1 MTDNYK
7 PVAKK
12 ERLVV
17 LDVLR
22 GFALIGIVFA
32 NVLSWSGLKFMLI
45 SDIQD
50 LGDFSTDIFLYKLL
64 KYFVDTKFYT
74 IFSLLF
80 GIGFSMQISKYKD
93 SPGFIPLY
101 RRRLALLFIIGA
113 IHAIFWSGDI
123 LTLYALVGFIL
134 IMFRNIET
142 KKFLTVGIGLLFIP
156 MITDIIY
163 MFSFANNLEVL
174 PKIALKV
181 YPDMLP
187 SEIVSAFQS
196 GEFITTIKANLHNL
210 VWRWF
215 DFIPSGRPFKILA
228 LFLLG
233 FYMYKINFFNNF
245 AIKWKN
251 FIFLFVIGI
260 TFTTISIN
268 LGGSIAVF
276 SRDWGNVLYKFLHE
290 IGQFS
295 LGFSYMVLLTL
306 LVKQFPNFFGWFLL
320 KNYGRMSLTSYI
332 GQTVLGIIVF
342 YPMIAFGYFAT
353 LSLTN
358 VYLITIIILI
368 FQIGFSILWLKYF
381 AFGPIEYLWR
391 CAINKKWYPLLIKKV
406 KRKYE

>member
-22 GFALIGIVFA
+22 GFALIGIAFA
-32 NVLSWSGLKFMLI
+32 NVLSWSGIKFMLI

-50 LGDFSTDIFLYKLL
+50 LGDFSTDVFLYKLL

-80 GIGFSMQISKYKD
+80 GIGFSMQITKYKD

-113 IHAIFWSGDI
+113 IHATFWSGDI

-134 IMFRNIET
+134 ILFREMET
-142 KKFLTVGIGLLFIP
+142 KKFLFVGIGLLFIP
-156 MITDIIY
+156 MITDIVY
-163 MFSFANNLEVL
+163 MFTFAGSLEVL

-187 SEIVSAFQS
+187 TEIVSSFQS
-196 GEFITTIKANLHNL
+196 GDFFTTTKTNLHNL
-210 VWRWF
+210 VWRWL

-233 FYMYKINFFNNF
+233 FYMYKINFFNEF
-245 AIKWKN
+245 ATKWKN
-251 FIFLFVIGI
+251 FIILFVIGI

-268 LGGSIAVF
+268 LGGSIALF
-276 SRDWGNVLYKFLHE
+276 SRDWGNILYKVLHE

-295 LGFSYMVLLTL
+295 LGFSYMVLITI
-306 LVKQFPNFFGWFLL
+306 LVKKFPNLFVWFLL

-332 GQTVLGIIVF
+332 GQTALGIFVF
-342 YPMIAFGYFAT
+342 YPMIAFGYFAS

-358 VYLITIIILI
+358 VYLITILILI
-368 FQIGFSILWLKYF
+368 VQIVFSILWLKYF

-391 CAINKKWYPLLIKKV
+391 CAINKKWYPLLLKND
-406 KRKYE
+406 

>member
-1 MTDNYK
+1 MADNYK
-7 PVAKK
+7 PIEKK

-22 GFALIGIVFA
+22 GFALAGILYA
-32 NVLSWSGLKFMLI
+32 NILSWSGLKFMLI
-45 SDIQD
+45 ADIQD
-50 LGDFSTDIFLYKLL
+50 LGDFSTDVFLYKLL

-113 IHAIFWSGDI
+113 IHATFWSGDI
-123 LTLYALVGFIL
+123 LTLYALVGFVLIL
-134 IMFRNIET
+134 FRNMEP
-142 KKFLTVGIGLLFIP
+142 KKLFKIAIALLLVP

-163 MFSFANNLEVL
+163 MFTFAADIEAM

-187 SEIVSAFQS
+187 GEIISGFQS
-196 GEFITTIKANLHNL
+196 GEFITTIKTNLHNL

-233 FYMYKINFFNNF
+233 FYLYKIDFFNEF
-245 AIKWKN
+245 ATKWKN
-251 FIFLFVIGI
+251 FFILFIVGI
-260 TFTTISIN
+260 VFTTISIN

-276 SRDWGNVLYKFLHE
+276 SKDWGNVLYKLLHE

-306 LVKQFPNFFGWFLL
+306 LVNKFPNFFVWYLL

-332 GQTVLGIIVF
+332 GQTVIGIFIF
-342 YPMIAFGYFAT
+342 YPMFAFGYFAQ
-353 LSLTN
+353 LSLTD
-358 VYLITIIILI
+358 VYIISVFVLI

-381 AFGPIEYLWR
+381 AFGPVEYLWR
-391 CAINKKWYPLLIKKV
+391 CAINKKWFPLRIIKK
-406 KRKYE
+406 

>member
-1 MTDNYK
+1 MSENYK
-7 PVAKK
+7 PIDKK

-22 GFALIGIVFA
+22 GFALVGILYA
-32 NVLSWSGLKFMLI
+32 NLLSWSGLKFMLI
-45 SDIQD
+45 SDIQA
-50 LGDFSTDIFLYKLL
+50 LGDFSTDVFFYNLL

-80 GIGFSMQISKYKD
+80 GIGFSMQITKYKD

-113 IHAIFWSGDI
+113 IHATFWSGDI

-134 IMFRNIET
+134 ILFRNMDT
-142 KKFLTVGIGLLFIP
+142 NKLFKVALVLLLVP

-163 MFSFANNLEVL
+163 MFTFATDIESM

-187 SEIVSAFQS
+187 GEIVSAFQS
-196 GEFITTIKANLHNL
+196 GEFITTIKTNLHNL
-210 VWRWF
+210 MWRWF

-228 LFLLG
+228 LFLMG
-233 FYMYKINFFNNF
+233 FYLYRINFFNEF
-245 AIKWKN
+245 ATKWKN
-251 FIFLFVIGI
+251 FFILFAIGMV
-260 TFTTISIN
+260 FTTISIN

-276 SRDWGNVLYKFLHE
+276 SKDWGNVLYKLLHE

-306 LVKQFPNFFGWFLL
+306 LVNKFPNFFVWYLL

-332 GQTVLGIIVF
+332 GQTVIGIFIF
-342 YPMIAFGYFAT
+342 YPMFAFGYFAS

-358 VYLITIIILI
+358 VYIISIFVLI
-368 FQIGFSILWLKYF
+368 FQIGFSIIWLKYF
-381 AFGPIEYLWR
+381 AFGPVEYLWR
-391 CAINKKWYPLLIKKV
+391 CAINKKWFPLRIIK
-406 KRKYE
+406 

>member
-1 MTDNYK
+1 MTENYK
-7 PVAKK
+7 PVSKK

-22 GFALIGIVFA
+22 GFALIGIAFA
-32 NVLSWSGLKFMLI
+32 NVLSWSGIKFMLI

-50 LGDFSTDIFLYKLL
+50 LGDFSTDVFLYKLL

-80 GIGFSMQISKYKD
+80 GVGFSMQISKYKD

-113 IHAIFWSGDI
+113 IHATFWSGDI

-134 IMFRNIET
+134 ILFRDMET
-142 KKFLTVGIGLLFIP
+142 KKFLTVGIGLLFVP

-163 MFSFANNLEVL
+163 MFIFASNLEAL

-187 SEIVSAFQS
+187 GEIISGFQS
-196 GEFITTIKANLHNL
+196 GEFITTIKTNLHNL

-233 FYMYKINFFNNF
+233 FYMYKINFFNDF
-245 AIKWKN
+245 ATKWKN
-251 FIFLFVIGI
+251 FIILFVIGM

-276 SRDWGNVLYKFLHE
+276 SKDLGNVFYKVLHE

-295 LGFSYMVLLTL
+295 LGFSYMVLITL
-306 LVKQFPNFFGWFLL
+306 LVKQFPNFFVWFLL
-320 KNYGRMSLTSYI
+320 KNYGRMSLTSYV

-358 VYLITIIILI
+358 VYLITIMILI

-391 CAINKKWYPLLIKKV
+391 CSINKKWYPLLIKK
-406 KRKYE
+406 

>member
-1 MTDNYK
+1 MAENYK
-7 PVAKK
+7 PTAKK
-12 ERLVV
+12 ERLVI

-22 GFALIGIVFA
+22 GFALVGILYA
-32 NVLSWSGLKFMLI
+32 NILSWSGIKFMLI

-50 LGDFSTDIFLYKLL
+50 LGDFSSDVFLYKLL

-113 IHAIFWSGDI
+113 IHATFWSGDI

-134 IMFRNIET
+134 ILFRNMET
-142 KKFLTVGIGLLFIP
+142 KNFFKVALALLLVP
-156 MITDIIY
+156 MVMDIIY
-163 MFSFANNLEVL
+163 MSTFAASIESL

-187 SEIVSAFQS
+187 SEILSGFQS
-196 GEFITTIKANLHNL
+196 GEFITTIDTNLHNL
-210 VWRWF
+210 AWRWF

-233 FYMYKINFFNNF
+233 FYLYKIDFFTDF
-245 AIKWKN
+245 ATKWKN
-251 FIFLFVIGI
+251 FFILFIIGMA
-260 TFTTISIN
+260 FTTISIN
-268 LGGSIAVF
+268 IGGSIAIF
-276 SRDWGNVLYKFLHE
+276 SKDWGNVLYKLLHE
-290 IGQFS
+290 IGQFT

-306 LVKQFPNFFGWFLL
+306 LLKKYPNFFLWYLL

-332 GQTVLGIIVF
+332 GQTVIGIIIF
-342 YPMIAFGYFAT
+342 YPMIAFDYYAT

-358 VYLITIIILI
+358 IYIITIFILI
-368 FQIGFSILWLKYF
+368 FQIGFSIIWLKYF
-381 AFGPIEYLWR
+381 AFGPVEYLWR
-391 CAINKKWYPLLIKKV
+391 CAIYKKWFPLRIK
-406 KRKYE
+406 E

>member
-1 MTDNYK
+1 MTENYK
-7 PVAKK
+7 PVSKK
-12 ERLVV
+12 NRLVV

-22 GFALIGIVFA
+22 GFALIGIAFA
-32 NVLSWSGLKFMLI
+32 NVLSWSGIKFMLI
-45 SDIQD
+45 ADIQD
-50 LGDFSTDIFLYKLL
+50 LGDFSTDVFLYKLL

-80 GIGFSMQISKYKD
+80 GIRFSMQISKYKD

-113 IHAIFWSGDI
+113 IHATFWSGDI

-134 IMFRNIET
+134 ILFRDMET
-142 KKFLTVGIGLLFIP
+142 KKFLTVGIGLLFVP
-156 MITDIIY
+156 MLTDIIY
-163 MFSFANNLEVL
+163 MFTFASNLEVL

-187 SEIVSAFQS
+187 GEIVSGFQS
-196 GEFITTIKANLHNL
+196 GEFITTIKTNLHNL

-233 FYMYKINFFNNF
+233 FYMYKINFFNDF
-245 AIKWKN
+245 ATKWKN
-251 FIFLFVIGI
+251 FIILFVIGM

-276 SRDWGNVLYKFLHE
+276 SRDWGNVLYKVLHE

-295 LGFSYMVLLTL
+295 LGFSYMVLITL
-306 LVKQFPNFFGWFLL
+306 LVKQFPNFFVWFLL
-320 KNYGRMSLTSYI
+320 KNYGRMSLTSYV

-358 VYLITIIILI
+358 VYLITIMILI

-391 CAINKKWYPLLIKKV
+391 CAINKKWYPLLIKK
-406 KRKYE
+406 